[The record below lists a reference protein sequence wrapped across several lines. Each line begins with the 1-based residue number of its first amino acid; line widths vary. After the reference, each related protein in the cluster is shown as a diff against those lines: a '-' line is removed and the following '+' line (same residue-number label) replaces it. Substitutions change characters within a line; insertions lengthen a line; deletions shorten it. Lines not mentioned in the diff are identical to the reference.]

1 MGDVNQT
8 PEGLVTVQSHH
19 GPVGTLMRLES
30 SLVSRGLTIFARI
43 DHAAGAKD
51 VGMDLRPTQ
60 VVIFGSPK
68 SGTPLMQMSETI
80 GLDLPLKMLVRQEA
94 NGETILAYDDPAWL
108 ASRHGLA
115 ATAGPIV
122 EKMQAAMAAIA
133 GEAAA
138 GPLQASTEA

>member
-1 MGDVNQT
+1 
-8 PEGLVTVQSHH
+8 
-19 GPVGTLMRLES
+19 MRLENS
-30 SLVSRGLTIFARI
+30 IASRGLTIFARI

-80 GLDLPLKMLVRQEA
+80 GIDLPLKMLVRQEA
-94 NGETILAYDDPAWL
+94 NGHTVLAYDDPAWL

-115 ATAGPIV
+115 AAAGPIV
-122 EKMQAAMAAIA
+122 EKMRAAMAAIA

-138 GPLQASTEA
+138 GSS

>member
-8 PEGLVTVQSHH
+8 PEGLVTLQSQH
-19 GPVGTLMRLES
+19 GPVGTLMRLENS
-30 SLVSRGLTIFARI
+30 IASRGLTIFARI

-51 VGMDLRPTQ
+51 AGMDLRPTQ

-68 SGTPLMQMSETI
+68 SGTPLMQMSDTI
-80 GLDLPLKMLVRQEA
+80 GLDLPLKMLIRQDA
-94 NGETILAYDDPAWL
+94 NGQTFLAYDDPAWL

-133 GEAAA
+133 GEAA
-138 GPLQASTEA
+138 GESS